1 MITFAP
7 FYKNLKNSPEA
18 MSSELKERVDSF
30 DYINAIE
37 RLRDT
42 FYAYNSSDHKFVVQT
57 DELTDTRGID
67 SFRTDLS
74 DVPLMGAI
82 VKANTNF
89 VLNNT
94 GKLILTGADHL
105 ICGNV
110 DIFFKDS
117 FDLCFFVHPKKR
129 YVRNSVVLVNSN
141 PDNKEGIN
149 EFFRRR
155 EDFYHL
161 ATDEEKK
168 WGADMYSITRALEEK
183 GLITKYFNDKSNHF
197 FDYNGLKVK
206 ILDYDGLKY
215 VKPLSADGRL
225 VVNKLDIV
233 IDVKGGNYRK
243 RFFMKAYEEL
253 MRGKKKL

>member
-7 FYKNLKNSPEA
+7 FYKDLSSSTEV
-18 MSSELKERVDSF
+18 MSLELKERVDSF

-42 FYAYNSSDHKFVVQT
+42 FYAFNSSDYKFVVQT
-57 DELTDTRGID
+57 DEFTDTRGID

-82 VKANTNF
+82 VKSNTNF
-89 VLNNT
+89 VKNNI

-110 DIFFKDS
+110 EEFFKDD
-117 FDLCFFVHPKKR
+117 FDMCFFVHPKKR
-129 YVRNSVVLVNSN
+129 YVRNSVVLVNSTPSN
-141 PDNKEGIN
+141 IDKIYD
-149 EFFRRR
+149 FFCKR

-161 ATDEEKK
+161 ASEEEKK
-168 WGADMYSITRALEEK
+168 WGADMYSINRALEDKE
-183 GLITKYFNDKSNHF
+183 IISKYFSDKNNHL

-206 ILDYDGLKY
+206 ILDYDGSKY
-215 VKPLSADGRL
+215 VKPLKTSGNL
-225 VVNKLDIV
+225 TINSMDIV
-233 IDVKGGNYRK
+233 IDIKGGNYRK
-243 RFFMKAYEEL
+243 KFFMKAYGEI
-253 MRGKKKL
+253 MRRKPNK